1 MSFPAPNP
9 FADPAP
15 DGDASGGTS
24 GSTSGGAKW
33 WKSPVLRSGFGLLL
47 MSVAVLWIVQIVDEV
62 ALSDRLQNDG
72 IYPRNLGG
80 LDGIVWAPF
89 LHAGFDHLISNTLP
103 FLVLGG
109 LVMTQ
114 GKRRW
119 IEVTVGVILIGGLL
133 TWIFGR
139 TANHIGASGVVFGY
153 FGYLIGWAV
162 FRRSLAA
169 FVTAAVALLLYGGLV
184 FGLAPRAAMSW
195 EGHLFGALSGLAAAR
210 IFSRRP
216 DTDTDAVPVI

>member
-1 MSFPAPNP
+1 MSFPAANP

-15 DGDASGGTS
+15 DGDSSGRGQ
-24 GSTSGGAKW
+24 W
-33 WKSPVLRSGFGLLL
+33 WKSPVLRSGFGLLII
-47 MSVAVLWIVQIVDEV
+47 SVALLWIVQIVDEV

-72 IYPRNLGG
+72 IYPRSLGG

-103 FLVLGG
+103 LLVLGG

-184 FGLAPRAAMSW
+184 FGLAPRAGMSW
-195 EGHLFGALSGLAAAR
+195 EGHLFGALTGLAAAR
-210 IFSRRP
+210 LLSRRP
-216 DTDTDAVPVI
+216 DPAPSRTGEGVPPREI